1 MEEKEWGRRG
11 GVRVLKTASANVLQQ
26 NNFSFYSCFF
36 SPSLPSLLF
45 FLLLSSLL
53 LAISA
58 TLGKERDRGRARGKK
73 SLKTIII
80 KKNSHPMNRRKRA
93 LAGAGSM
100 FLWGRRKVD
109 TEADSGGFSV
119 QRHLLHRRWRRRK
132 RKVAWRRRF
141 VSAFYAK
148 SPGLKGAFST

>member
-1 MEEKEWGRRG
+1 M
-11 GVRVLKTASANVLQQ
+11 LKAASANVLQQ

-80 KKNSHPMNRRKRA
+80 KKKLPPHEQKEKGPSRSRLYVPLRKTK
-93 LAGAGSM
+93 
-100 FLWGRRKVD
+100 GRYRE
-109 TEADSGGFSV
+109 TDSGGFSV

>member
-1 MEEKEWGRRG
+1 M
-11 GVRVLKTASANVLQQ
+11 LKAASANVLQQ

-80 KKNSHPMNRRKRA
+80 KKKTP
-93 LAGAGSM
+93 
-100 FLWGRRKVD
+100 
-109 TEADSGGFSV
+109 T
-119 QRHLLHRRWRRRK
+119 
-132 RKVAWRRRF
+132 
-141 VSAFYAK
+141 
-148 SPGLKGAFST
+148 P

>member
-1 MEEKEWGRRG
+1 M
-11 GVRVLKTASANVLQQ
+11 LKAASANVLQQ

-80 KKNSHPMNRRKRA
+80 KKTSHPMNRRKRA

-100 FLWGRRKVD
+100 FL
-109 TEADSGGFSV
+109 
-119 QRHLLHRRWRRRK
+119 
-132 RKVAWRRRF
+132 
-141 VSAFYAK
+141 
-148 SPGLKGAFST
+148 